1 MYSKYDHDSIECKDK
16 YASLG
21 HADSK
26 YYLYNWNMYHLFCI
40 IVKRVIHLKLV
51 VKYRTF
57 VNYNILVDLFLDT
70 AGMICQVL

>member
-26 YYLYNWNMYHLFCI
+26 YYLYN
-40 IVKRVIHLKLV
+40 
-51 VKYRTF
+51 
-57 VNYNILVDLFLDT
+57 
-70 AGMICQVL
+70 